1 MWMGDLGVC
10 DPLALVAVLVGE
22 DVRTP
27 PVHLAVHPFPF
38 IHTAVRVEI
47 LASTPAMP
55 QLASRTSQMQAPHA
69 RPKVDRASRREQ
81 IARVPSTQGNS
92 SGAGGRENEKA
103 VGWEGGRMG
112 GWEDGRAGGWEGGST
127 LPHPCILPGVRAL
140 HTHTEGTSARTRPAP
155 NAGIKG
161 PTCVPQ
167 AFILLHHLPL
177 RRRVNHDA
185 LSAVRHAARAVSR
198 ARPAAP
204 DHTAPARVA
213 CRPSIRLHTDHR
225 SHTCKCPDPATPH
238 RI

>member
-38 IHTAVRVEI
+38 IHTPVRVEI

-112 GWEDGRAGGWEGGST
+112 GWEDGRAGA
-127 LPHPCILPGVRAL
+127 PCPIRASCL
-140 HTHTEGTSARTRPAP
+140 VSEPSTHTQKARQHALTLRLMRASRGRP
-155 NAGIKG
+155 
-161 PTCVPQ
+161 V
-167 AFILLHHLPL
+167 FH
-177 RRRVNHDA
+177 
-185 LSAVRHAARAVSR
+185 
-198 ARPAAP
+198 
-204 DHTAPARVA
+204 
-213 CRPSIRLHTDHR
+213 RPSYFSTTSPSADV
-225 SHTCKCPDPATPH
+225 
-238 RI
+238 